1 MSDVIKKL
9 TAAELEAKRHKII
22 AMAKALVEARELL
35 KAECEQVGK
44 RAHLFHDIE
53 YDYLK
58 YADYAGSAVK
68 LARAVDK
75 HCWKYFIDCS
85 GVRDTMTEHRR
96 QLLEQEIENG
106 APAYSAE
113 TAARLSANMR
123 ERYVENMAET
133 VREVFERL
141 SGASYYTGNR
151 KRVQNNLSKID
162 PMFRINGNVSR
173 YSYCGRWEVSDY
185 ANTFRYNDLEA
196 ACFMLDAKRRPRYPE
211 TIEDKIK
218 ATKIESVSVVDN
230 DYFSVTLYKN
240 RNQRVAFKRLDILE
254 KLNHYGPKGNKLG
267 QSAGK
272 MFS

>member
-1 MSDVIKKL
+1 MSELIKKL
-9 TAAELEAKRHKII
+9 TAAELEEKRNKII
-22 AMAKALVEARELL
+22 GMAIALAAAREALRH
-35 KAECEQVGK
+35 ECELIGERQ
-44 RAHLFHDIE
+44 HLFYDIDNE
-53 YDYLK
+53 YLK
-58 YADYAGSAVK
+58 YADYSDSPLK
-68 LARAVDK
+68 LRRAVDK

-96 QLLEQEIENG
+96 RLLEQEVEEC

-113 TAARLSANMR
+113 TAARLSENMR
-123 ERYVENMAET
+123 GLYAENMAET

-173 YSYCGRWEVSDY
+173 YSYSGRWEVSDY

-196 ACFMLDAKRRPRYPE
+196 ACFMLDGKRRPRYPE

-218 ATKIESVSVVDN
+218 ATKIESGSVVEN
-230 DYFSVTLYKN
+230 DYFAVALYKN
-240 RNQRVAFKRLDILE
+240 GNQKVTFKRLDVLGR
-254 KLNHYGPKGNKLG
+254 LNMYGARGNRLG
-267 QSAGK
+267 QCASK
-272 MFS
+272 VFS